1 MEKLYLVDGMALVF
15 RAYHAMF
22 KSRLTDPNG
31 SPTGAIFGFTN
42 IITKLLET
50 ENPENIVVVFDT
62 SAPTFRH
69 EIFTEYKA
77 NRAEFP
83 EELVPQLPKI
93 KELLKQ
99 LKIPQYQLDGYEAD
113 DLIGTLAK
121 KASEQNIKVYCV
133 TSDKD
138 FMQLV
143 DDNIKLLRPSSKSEE
158 LQLVDYPEVEEKFG
172 VHPNQ
177 VIDVQALT
185 GDAVDNIPGVKGVG
199 EKTAGPLIK
208 EYGSLEGLYE
218 NIDKIDKKAL
228 KSKLESDKE
237 LAFLSKILVTIKV
250 DCPIDF
256 KLNESK
262 LGEIDFNSLDLFFQ
276 SVGFT
281 TIRKKWQEKAL
292 QSNKQIQFTTP
303 SSLKEININEVQYY
317 LINKEKELTNLIEKL
332 EKAEE
337 ISFDLETDGLDTM
350 SCNIVGV
357 ALSIK
362 ENEAYY
368 ISTNPS
374 PISEDLFSEK
384 KTFDSLDIEFV
395 IEKIKPVLENKNIR
409 KIGQNS
415 KFDALILRRYGISV
429 SPITFDTM
437 LASYVLNPDEKHN
450 MDDLAVKWLNYK
462 PVKITSLIGDNK
474 KIQISMAEI
483 DPADIKDY
491 ACEDAD
497 ITLKLKNRLSTEI
510 EKNNLTNLAYN
521 IEFPIIEVLTDME
534 FNGIKIDSLML
545 KDIENELNI
554 EIEKVRS
561 EIFKICG
568 FDFNLDSPKQ
578 LGEIL
583 FDKLGLPAIKKTK
596 TGYSTDNQV
605 LTELSQNY
613 EIARKIVDYRSYTKL
628 NSTYI
633 TALPKL
639 INKKTGRVH
648 TTFNQ
653 TVASTGRLSSTNP
666 NLQNIPIKTDYGK
679 EIRKAFVAKNEDY
692 LILSADYS
700 QIELRIMA
708 YYSGDEHL
716 INAFNEGID
725 IHSAT
730 ASKLFNKKLADVNQD
745 DRRVAKTVNFGIM
758 YGLGSFGLSQRLGI
772 SRSYAKEII
781 DNYFASYPGIKSFM
795 DNIIQSTR
803 EKLYAETICGRRRY
817 FKDINNTNHN
827 IRAQD
832 ERATINLPIQGSA
845 SDMIKIAMISVH
857 NYLKSNPSI
866 DAKMLLQVHDELLF
880 EVHKN
885 HLDELTRNVKNL
897 MQNALTLDRV
907 PILVETGSGENWYLA
922 H

>member
-1 MEKLYLVDGMALVF
+1 
-15 RAYHAMF
+15 
-22 KSRLTDPNG
+22 
-31 SPTGAIFGFTN
+31 
-42 IITKLLET
+42 
-50 ENPENIVVVFDT
+50 
-62 SAPTFRH
+62 
-69 EIFTEYKA
+69 
-77 NRAEFP
+77 
-83 EELVPQLPKI
+83 
-93 KELLKQ
+93 
-99 LKIPQYQLDGYEAD
+99 
-113 DLIGTLAK
+113 
-121 KASEQNIKVYCV
+121 
-133 TSDKD
+133 
-138 FMQLV
+138 
-143 DDNIKLLRPSSKSEE
+143 
-158 LQLVDYPEVEEKFG
+158 
-172 VHPNQ
+172 
-177 VIDVQALT
+177 
-185 GDAVDNIPGVKGVG
+185 
-199 EKTAGPLIK
+199 
-208 EYGSLEGLYE
+208 
-218 NIDKIDKKAL
+218 
-228 KSKLESDKE
+228 
-237 LAFLSKILVTIKV
+237 
-250 DCPIDF
+250 
-256 KLNESK
+256 
-262 LGEIDFNSLDLFFQ
+262 
-276 SVGFT
+276 
-281 TIRKKWQEKAL
+281 
-292 QSNKQIQFTTP
+292 
-303 SSLKEININEVQYY
+303 
-317 LINKEKELTNLIEKL
+317 
-332 EKAEE
+332 
-337 ISFDLETDGLDTM
+337 
-350 SCNIVGV
+350 
-357 ALSIK
+357 
-362 ENEAYY
+362 
-368 ISTNPS
+368 
-374 PISEDLFSEK
+374 
-384 KTFDSLDIEFV
+384 
-395 IEKIKPVLENKNIR
+395 
-409 KIGQNS
+409 
-415 KFDALILRRYGISV
+415 
-429 SPITFDTM
+429 
-437 LASYVLNPDEKHN
+437 
-450 MDDLAVKWLNYK
+450 
-462 PVKITSLIGDNK
+462 
-474 KIQISMAEI
+474 
-483 DPADIKDY
+483 
-491 ACEDAD
+491 
-497 ITLKLKNRLSTEI
+497 
-510 EKNNLTNLAYN
+510 
-521 IEFPIIEVLTDME
+521 
-534 FNGIKIDSLML
+534 
-545 KDIENELNI
+545 
-554 EIEKVRS
+554 
-561 EIFKICG
+561 
-568 FDFNLDSPKQ
+568 

-803 EKLYAETICGRRRY
+803 EKLYAEAICGRRRY

-832 ERATINLPIQGSA
+832 ERAAINLPIQGSA